1 MMGQAMKWMALL
13 LGATGSGWLIGC
25 AGGGWNSGTL
35 GYVAWALMPYA
46 GLLLGSLAT
55 LRWPAHASVERAL
68 KWVIVLLALLG
79 PAMYIDILFV
89 HVDAQG
95 AIAMLVVPV
104 IQTGL
109 GLVATLLMAIWQW
122 RISRRAAQSVP
133 LGLAVATASTGA
145 TISRTKWKKPLRS
158 VLLATAILGTLGYLG
173 ISYLQ
178 YQDGRTI
185 DTAKEVDFYITE
197 YCRSHQQLPSAAQ
210 LRTRFPSLS
219 KANGWFYFRTDD
231 DTNWLK
237 VQYPVRW
244 WNRQAIGRPNIS
256 EFTATA
262 YAYSLEYHCPST
274 P

>member
-1 MMGQAMKWMALL
+1 MKWMALL
-13 LGATGSGWLIGC
+13 LGATGSVWLMAY

-35 GYVAWALMPYA
+35 AYVAWALMPYA
-46 GLLLGSLAT
+46 GLLLASLAM
-55 LRWPAHASVERAL
+55 LRWPAYASVERAL
-68 KWVIVLLALLG
+68 KWVTILLALLG

-95 AIAMLVVPV
+95 AIAMLMVPV

-109 GLVATLLMAIWQW
+109 GLVAMVLIAIWQW
-122 RISRRAAQSVP
+122 RISRRATQSVP

-197 YCRSHQQLPSAAQ
+197 YCKAHQQLPSTAQ
-210 LRTRFPSLS
+210 LRARFPSMS
-219 KANGWFYFRTDD
+219 IADGWLYFAIDGR
-231 DTNWLK
+231 TNWLK

-244 WNRQAIGRPNIS
+244 WNRQAIGRPDIS

-262 YAYSLEYHCPST
+262 HAYSLEYHCPST